1 VLSRAKHRTAAFL
14 ARYQRKGHEPS
25 SPSAPVPERQADAA
39 AERTTTSN
47 AVTARWDRLAD
58 EEFVRDLTRRSWT
71 GIPEIHQ
78 NHNFRVT
85 GDRNSYWVTWLR
97 DNYFAGGAAGDALSL
112 GCGEGHLDR
121 IFKDCGFVF
130 RSFTGLDISPRA
142 VDRARELAAER
153 GGLAPVTTYATADLN
168 VDTLPKDAFDF
179 IYFFQSLH
187 HIERLEHILGQCAGA
202 LRAGGLLMVN
212 EFVGPSRF
220 QWTPLQKSMAD
231 TLIGLLPADLR
242 VDLLAGDGRLK
253 TVSVAPTVEEMIL
266 GDPSESVRSGDIERV
281 LRQYFD
287 VIADK
292 PWGGTLTYL
301 IFENIAGNFDPTNP
315 YHRSIVELLIHHEN
329 QLIDLEVLPSDFKL
343 LLARPRPS

>member
-1 VLSRAKHRTAAFL
+1 MLSRAKHRTVAFL
-14 ARYQRKGHEPS
+14 TRYQRKARQTDAA
-25 SPSAPVPERQADAA
+25 SAPAVIDRPNGAVPERAPV
-39 AERTTTSN
+39 SN

-71 GIPEIHQ
+71 GIPEIHL

-85 GDRNSYWVTWLR
+85 GDRNAYWVTWLR
-97 DNYFAGGAAGDALSL
+97 DNYFQGGFAGDALSL

-121 IFKDCGFVF
+121 ILKDCGFTF

-142 VDRARELAAER
+142 VERARELATER
-153 GGLAPVTTYATADLN
+153 GGLAPTTTYATADLN
-168 VDTLPKDAFDF
+168 ADTLPANAFDF

-187 HIERLEHILGQCAGA
+187 HIEQLEHILGHCAAA
-202 LRAGGLLMVN
+202 LRPGGLLMVN
-212 EFVGPSRF
+212 EYVGPSRF
-220 QWTPLQKSMAD
+220 QWTPRQKSMAD
-231 TLIGLLPADLR
+231 TLIMLLPPELR

-281 LRQYFD
+281 LGEYFD

-301 IFENIAGNFDPTNP
+301 VFENIAGNFDPANV
-315 YHRSIVELLIHHEN
+315 YHRSIVDLLIHHEN
-329 QLIDLEVLPSDFKL
+329 QLIDLQVLPSDFKL
-343 LLARPRPS
+343 LVARPRA